1 MLSKSQIVFKKHVLA
16 GNRIYFINIKE
27 GRRGL
32 YLVFTEAKSQDRER
46 NNRDQN
52 QYQSRNRSQNQGER
66 HQIMIFPE
74 DVEKIQEA
82 LNSGFEYI
90 RENSN
95 EEQRPVEPNTED

>member
-16 GNRIYFINIKE
+16 GNRIYFVNVKE

-32 YLVFTEAKSQDRER
+32 YLVFTEARRQDREEG
-46 NNRDQN
+46 N
-52 QYQSRNRSQNQGER
+52 QDQSRNRSQNQGER